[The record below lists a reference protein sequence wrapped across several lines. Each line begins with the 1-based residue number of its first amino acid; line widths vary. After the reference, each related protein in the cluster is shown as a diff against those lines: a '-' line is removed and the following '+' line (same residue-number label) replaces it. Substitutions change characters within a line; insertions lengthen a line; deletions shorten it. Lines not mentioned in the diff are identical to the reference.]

1 MEPMVL
7 VAYATRN
14 GSTKEVAHAVAET
27 LRQSELAVDCAPV
40 ESVRSLNGYAAV
52 VIGVPLY
59 MGRLHKDARRFLT
72 THRDAL
78 SRIPVAMFV
87 LGPVQKDEKD
97 WTGARGQLEK
107 EMKKYPWLKPV
118 ASQIFGGKF
127 DPANLGFPF
136 TLIPP
141 LRKMKAMDARDWM
154 AIRAWTVDVCRKA
167 ILRTSPEMS
176 ARHV

>member
-7 VAYATRN
+7 VAYATRS
-14 GSTKEVAHAVAET
+14 GSTKEVAYTVAET
-27 LRQSELAVDCAPV
+27 LRQSEHAVDCAPV
-40 ESVRSLNGYAAV
+40 ESVRSLNGYTAV
-52 VIGVPLY
+52 VLGVPLY

-72 THRDAL
+72 THQDAL
-78 SRIPVAMFV
+78 SKLPVALFV

-97 WTGARGQLEK
+97 WTGAQKQLEK

-136 TLIPP
+136 TLFPP

-154 AIRAWTVDVCRKA
+154 AIRAWTVDVCRAA
-167 ILRTSPEMS
+167 ILGTLPEMS
-176 ARHV
+176 AKQL